1 MLNREEL
8 DAVCPEKPIM
18 MVKYDGHACIINT
31 VLLKKLEA
39 ALEDYPRYN
48 HRHGIIHDCLPTE
61 EGLEICSRYQIQMP
75 MQSAFIDWKQE
86 PDAYLETIL
95 GERVKKLNP
104 LRSIWDKGIAIS
116 AGSDAPCTD
125 PNPIQWMY
133 RAVNH
138 SVSEQSLTIKEAL
151 RMCTYNGAYATF
163 DEKERGSLEV
173 GKIADFAILSDN
185 LYEIEPAKI
194 SDVKVVD
201 LYLQGKRMV

>member
-1 MLNREEL
+1 M
-8 DAVCPEKPIM
+8 
-18 MVKYDGHACIINT
+18 
-31 VLLKKLEA
+31 
-39 ALEDYPRYN
+39 
-48 HRHGIIHDCLPTE
+48 
-61 EGLEICSRYQIQMP
+61 QI
-75 MQSAFIDWKQE
+75 S
-86 PDAYLETIL
+86 
-95 GERVKKLNP
+95 
-104 LRSIWDKGIAIS
+104 
-116 AGSDAPCTD
+116 
-125 PNPIQWMY
+125 
-133 RAVNH
+133 AVNH